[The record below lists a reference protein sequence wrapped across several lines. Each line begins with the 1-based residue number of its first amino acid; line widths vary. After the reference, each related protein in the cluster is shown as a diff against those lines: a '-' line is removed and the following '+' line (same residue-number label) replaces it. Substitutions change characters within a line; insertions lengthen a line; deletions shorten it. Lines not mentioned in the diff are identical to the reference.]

1 MSVFDPYSKSQP
13 ITVPGLNTGSATQI
27 STLGPIDTD
36 GLRTNQYRSGLL
48 SALAPF
54 LGWLSIIAAA
64 TMGFASGLA
73 RLLCENG
80 RLDDVAACTGDPAPL
95 VLVPAAVLLV
105 GLVLA
110 AIGGSLAKRRRAF
123 PSLVVLLAGYL
134 ALAGVVTWFGDG
146 VLGLPFP

>member
-1 MSVFDPYSKSQP
+1 MSVFDPYNKSQP
-13 ITVPGLNTGSATQI
+13 IAVPGLNTGSATQI

-36 GLRTNQYRSGLL
+36 GMRTDQYRSGAL

-54 LGWLSIIAAA
+54 LGWLSIITAA
-64 TMGFASGLA
+64 TMGAASGLA

-80 RLDDVAACTGDPAPL
+80 RLDGVAACTAEPGPLFLLPVAVL
-95 VLVPAAVLLV
+95 VLGLL
-105 GLVLA
+105 LA
-110 AIGGSLAKRRRAF
+110 TIGGSLTKRRRAF
-123 PSLVVLLAGYL
+123 PALVVLLAGYL